1 MSSAAS
7 RLFCVANRT
16 VLITGGGRGIG
27 SMLAQGYYE
36 AGANVIVT
44 SRTEDSLKETVSTI
58 LENSAPPPA
67 DATPSLSYVVS
78 DVSSR
83 EGCEKLASDIG
94 PLLPDGRLDVLIN
107 NAGNAWGEPLERESG
122 KMNWGWDKVLDLN
135 LKGVFYLSRSCLPY
149 MKQEGET
156 MDRFD
161 PSRIINI
168 GSVVGLMPQDAPTHA
183 YDVSKAGVH
192 HLTKKLSGDLAPHN
206 ITVNAL
212 APGFVPSRMTEG
224 LKSYTTFDDIAKN
237 TPLRRLGD
245 GDDMTG
251 ACIYLSS
258 RAGSYVTGV
267 ILNVDGGTVG
277 ASKIPLSFEE

>member
-1 MSSAAS
+1 MG
-7 RLFCVANRT
+7 
-16 VLITGGGRGIG
+16 LITGTI
-27 SMLAQGYYE
+27 SNFSNYALLYTQ
-36 AGANVIVT
+36 T
-44 SRTEDSLKETVSTI
+44 SQ
-58 LENSAPPPA
+58 
-67 DATPSLSYVVS
+67 
-78 DVSSR
+78 
-83 EGCEKLASDIG
+83 
-94 PLLPDGRLDVLIN
+94 
-107 NAGNAWGEPLERESG
+107 PLERESG
-122 KMNWGWDKVLDLN
+122 KMNWGWDRVLDLN
-135 LKGVFYLSRSCLPY
+135 LKGVFYLTRACLPY
-149 MKQEGET
+149 MKQDPES

-168 GSVVGLMPQDAPTHA
+168 GSVVGLLPQDAPTHA

-237 TPLRRLGD
+237 TPLQRLGD

-267 ILNVDGGTVG
+267 VLNVDGGTIG
-277 ASKIPLSFEE
+277 ASKIPLSFEDE

>member
-161 PSRIINI
+161 PSR
-168 GSVVGLMPQDAPTHA
+168 
-183 YDVSKAGVH
+183 
-192 HLTKKLSGDLAPHN
+192 
-206 ITVNAL
+206 
-212 APGFVPSRMTEG
+212 
-224 LKSYTTFDDIAKN
+224 
-237 TPLRRLGD
+237 
-245 GDDMTG
+245 
-251 ACIYLSS
+251 
-258 RAGSYVTGV
+258 
-267 ILNVDGGTVG
+267 
-277 ASKIPLSFEE
+277 